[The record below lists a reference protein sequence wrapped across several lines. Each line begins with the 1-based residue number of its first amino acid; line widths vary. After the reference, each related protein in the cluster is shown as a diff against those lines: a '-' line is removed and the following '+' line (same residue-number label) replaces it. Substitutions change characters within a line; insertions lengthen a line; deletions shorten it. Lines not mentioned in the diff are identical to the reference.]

1 MLRRD
6 FLQILGMASVSVV
19 VPSLAKAG
27 PTGKKVKVSNNL
39 TISTNLGKVLAS
51 EEARPLLLDMA
62 KTAPL
67 KQGMIYKLGFDETSG
82 FMADRSRE
90 YGYGVGRELTFES
103 FEFDGA
109 QFLATIKDPP
119 EALRESLTN
128 QKKGSYWSLRPT
140 FKTKMVHRQN
150 YIRLKNGLKTDPNY
164 VVTGE
169 TPGEDVVLTQISILR
184 MGLVHSTSK
193 MDSHRENTPT
203 EDRGI
208 GPNKVILDL
217 KDS

>member
-27 PTGKKVKVSNNL
+27 PTGKKVRVSNNP

-51 EEARPLLLDMA
+51 EEARPLLLEMA

-67 KQGMIYKLGFDETSG
+67 KQGMIYKLGFDDTSG
-82 FMADRSRE
+82 FMIDRSRE
-90 YGYGVGRELTFES
+90 YGYGAGRELTFEN

-119 EALRESLTN
+119 EVLRESLTT
-128 QKKGSYWSLRPT
+128 QVGSYWSLRPT

-169 TPGEDVVLTQISILR
+169 TPSEDVVLTQISILR
-184 MGLVHSTSK
+184 MGLVHSRGK
-193 MDSHRENTPT
+193 MDY
-203 EDRGI
+203 DRDYSSTKDQGI